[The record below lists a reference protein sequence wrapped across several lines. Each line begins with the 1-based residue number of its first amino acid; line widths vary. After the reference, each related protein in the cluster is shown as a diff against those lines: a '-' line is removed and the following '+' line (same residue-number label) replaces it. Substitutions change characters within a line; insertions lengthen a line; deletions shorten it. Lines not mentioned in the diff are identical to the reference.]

1 MCLYIAFSFGCAFM
15 TFYWIELLASVTAFE
30 LMVIIAGNTLATIL
44 VTLIT
49 DYLSFYEYFG
59 ILSLALGFLCLKYAD
74 DTVTSTP
81 PKHSENA
88 STIDMGTVARTITGL
103 CLVGLVAGTT
113 QSIALIEDPSCSL
126 YSVAPSAIALVIVVA
141 IIANAPDVRLSTAL
155 KIISSLTAGALLL
168 LLMPGATPLSSYF
181 LSQIAFSVLSSIAS
195 YALALVVKSRTYHTL
210 KAVGTTYAMLSFSSL
225 ILLVLVG
232 LGVDITSSHFVIA
245 LSFIFICAA
254 IWLMGDRGID
264 TLINPFRPIGANES
278 PASGAFKKKAE
289 LVAQRSKLTP
299 READVFYLA
308 VVGRSC
314 PFIAEKLVLSENTIR
329 SYLQKVYSKCG
340 VHSRQELISLVE
352 ETSE

>member
-1 MCLYIAFSFGCAFM
+1 MQIPSFSNIGRLSKKVVCRILALVLSASCIDISAQSVIAALSKTPSVQFPSGFFHPTLFVVVTAIASLILIALSAKWQSLRRHPLSLYLSAGVAMVGISAMWTTGMPELSMCLYITFSFGCAFM
-15 TFYWIELLASVTAFE
+15 TFYWIELLATVTAFE

-81 PKHSENA
+81 PKHSKNA
-88 STIDMGTVARTITGL
+88 STIDTSTVARTITGL

-141 IIANAPDVRLSTAL
+141 IIVNAPDVRLSTAL

-195 YALALVVKSRTYHTL
+195 
-210 KAVGTTYAMLSFSSL
+210 
-225 ILLVLVG
+225 
-232 LGVDITSSHFVIA
+232 
-245 LSFIFICAA
+245 
-254 IWLMGDRGID
+254 
-264 TLINPFRPIGANES
+264 
-278 PASGAFKKKAE
+278 
-289 LVAQRSKLTP
+289 
-299 READVFYLA
+299 
-308 VVGRSC
+308 
-314 PFIAEKLVLSENTIR
+314 
-329 SYLQKVYSKCG
+329 
-340 VHSRQELISLVE
+340 
-352 ETSE
+352 

>member
-1 MCLYIAFSFGCAFM
+1 MFNFLLVFFHPTLFVVATAIASLILIALSAKWQSLRRHPLSLYLSAVAAMVGILAMWTAGMPELSMCLYIAFSFGCAFM

-88 STIDMGTVARTITGL
+88 STIDTSTVARTITGL

-141 IIANAPDVRLSTAL
+141 IIVNAPDVRLSTAL
-155 KIISSLTAGALLL
+155 KIIS
-168 LLMPGATPLSSYF
+168 
-181 LSQIAFSVLSSIAS
+181 
-195 YALALVVKSRTYHTL
+195 
-210 KAVGTTYAMLSFSSL
+210 
-225 ILLVLVG
+225 
-232 LGVDITSSHFVIA
+232 
-245 LSFIFICAA
+245 
-254 IWLMGDRGID
+254 
-264 TLINPFRPIGANES
+264 
-278 PASGAFKKKAE
+278 
-289 LVAQRSKLTP
+289 
-299 READVFYLA
+299 
-308 VVGRSC
+308 
-314 PFIAEKLVLSENTIR
+314 
-329 SYLQKVYSKCG
+329 
-340 VHSRQELISLVE
+340 
-352 ETSE
+352 